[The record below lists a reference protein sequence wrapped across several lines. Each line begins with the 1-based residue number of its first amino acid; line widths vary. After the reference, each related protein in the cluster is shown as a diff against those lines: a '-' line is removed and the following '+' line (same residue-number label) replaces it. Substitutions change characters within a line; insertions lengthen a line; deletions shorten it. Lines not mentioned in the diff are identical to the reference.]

1 MAKFNLTFRG
11 KILEGHDRQQVETRL
26 AELYAIH
33 DPARLRQCFSG
44 DVVVL
49 SRDLNRKEAAESYA
63 RLRRLGIETELVK
76 LDERNGARDSKP
88 PATNSPTEARSSA
101 TEQARQKALAREAA
115 RQAKQEA
122 ARLAKLEAARQK
134 AALAEQ
140 KREAAAEIA
149 RRKAEERR
157 RKEAKKAQ
165 RAAEHERA
173 RAAAAARAEA
183 ERAAREAEREQLAQ
197 LQRQRREEQQRAA
210 AEKAAAREAQRR
222 EQEQQA
228 AQAQLESA
236 RRKRQQAAA
245 AAQRKAEELRK
256 RAEEKALAEA
266 AEREQEAQRR
276 AMEQQAERRAAQELT
291 HISPPSAAGRVKTRL
306 ELPSR
311 KRTAQADAYPGRR
324 KRQPGEPNL
333 FSLSPFRNTAAVRQR
348 AEVARHRA
356 RRAALAAAISLAC
369 CLAMLLG
376 MQSSQTDGAIGGP
389 SAVAVVPGQ
398 GPLLLAANRLLLHDR
413 AGVGQAV
420 LGAQQ
425 LGVATLSPP
434 LALDPEDRLLAPGQ
448 LALGAADEQAP
459 ALLRCA
465 LEQPHCEQFSEQLA
479 DSSIDALAVNPL
491 DGSVFVADSAAG
503 ELLKLN
509 SQGELLARAAVA
521 LPAQP
526 VLRLDSGLLL
536 VNSAGAPAISV
547 LRYEDDAFGEQLD
560 EIVPQPFADAT
571 NRYGAI
577 RDFLP
582 LGDQWWVIFERRDDR
597 PAELFRF
604 DQQWQSPA
612 RATLPSGAVAGQL
625 AAWGKRLLVRQP
637 GSIPLLKFN
646 EQGDA
651 EAPLT
656 STLLTALVAEQTRRA
671 SLELLAWRAGLALA
685 VLALVASCCLAAVY
699 RIRSQVYT
707 SSREQGAVPLDQ
719 GADDISWVAPAA
731 NRQQRLSLLARSY
744 AVLALAAIMVAVGL
758 GVSALQLAAL
768 LVALAGPAFALL
780 LLQGSE
786 YGHIGTRGDVLVLA
800 DHQGVYHLGSGS
812 RVHYRSHFLMIDD
825 VTVFIGSRWLPAF
838 EPADIIAQVAPLAR
852 RGIHVDRK
860 FLATRLL
867 QGRHPLALG
876 TGIILACAC
885 GALALLSLP
894 GMG

>member
-11 KILEGHDRQQVETRL
+11 KILEGHDREQVETRL

-76 LDERNGARDSKP
+76 LDDRNGARDGKP
-88 PATNSPTEARSSA
+88 PATNSPSEAKASA
-101 TEQARQKALAREAA
+101 MEQARQKALAREAA
-115 RQAKQEA
+115 QQAKQEA

-197 LQRQRREEQQRAA
+197 LHRQRREEQQRAA
-210 AEKAAAREAQRR
+210 AEKAAAREALRR

-276 AMEQQAERRAAQELT
+276 AMEQQAERRAARELT
-291 HISPPSAAGRVKTRL
+291 HIAPPSAAGRVKTRL

-311 KRTAQADAYPGRR
+311 KRASQADAYPGRR

-348 AEVARHRA
+348 AEAARHRA
-356 RRAALAAAISLAC
+356 RRAALAAAISMAC

-376 MQSSQTDGAIGGP
+376 MQTSRTDGAIRGP
-389 SAVAVVPGQ
+389 GAIAVFPGQ

-425 LGVATLSPP
+425 LGVAALSPP
-434 LALDPEDRLLAPGQ
+434 LALDPGGRLLAPGRP
-448 LALGAADEQAP
+448 AGEQAP
-459 ALLRCA
+459 ALLRCT
-465 LEQPHCEQFSEQLA
+465 LEQPHCEQFSARLA
-479 DSSIDALAVNPL
+479 GSSIDALAVNPL
-491 DGSVFVADSAAG
+491 DGNVFVADSAAG

-509 SQGELLARAAVA
+509 SQGELLARAAVP
-521 LPAQP
+521 LPAEP
-526 VLRLDSGLLL
+526 VLQLDSGLLL
-536 VNSAGAPAISV
+536 VNSAGAPTISV

-560 EIVPQPFADAT
+560 EIVPQPLAEAT
-571 NRYGAI
+571 SRYAAI

-604 DQQWQSPA
+604 DQQWQSLG

-637 GSIPLLKFN
+637 GSISLLKYN

-780 LLQGSE
+780 LLQGSD

-838 EPADIIAQVAPLAR
+838 EPTAIVAQVAPLAR
-852 RGIHVDRK
+852 RGIYVDRK